1 MTFAPAPVLGSPAP
15 PAAALVRDFVN
26 TVEWQE
32 DEEAWQTP
40 ADLEAWFA
48 GRAGVPAAGLG
59 EADLDV
65 ARRVREGLRSVLL
78 VHAGHEPLAAS
89 IAELNDALGTFPLQL
104 RFDPDGSLALAAT
117 AVSPLAA
124 PLGVV
129 LDAVQAARSDGTWQ
143 RLKAC
148 SRDSC
153 RWAYYD
159 GSRNSAS
166 RWCSM
171 EGCGNYLKMRRR
183 NAGADAAAAEIMG
196 AVRAPTLVDVA
207 ALAGVSMSTAS
218 NVVTGT
224 IRVSDVTR
232 ARVEA
237 AIERLG
243 YEPNLAARVL
253 RGRRSAGSG
262 DAVGGEAVGG
272 DAAGRAG
279 R

>member
-1 MTFAPAPVLGSPAP
+1 MTFTPAPVLGSPAP

-32 DEEAWQTP
+32 DAEAWQTP

-48 GRAGVPAAGLG
+48 GRAGVAASGLG

-78 VHAGHEPLAAS
+78 MHAGHEPLAAS
-89 IAELNDALGTFPLQL
+89 IDDLNDALAGVSL
-104 RFDPDGSLALAAT
+104 RLRVDAHGAFGLAASGGP
-117 AVSPLAA
+117 AIAA
-124 PLGVV
+124 PLAFV
-129 LDAVQAARSDGTWQ
+129 LDAVASARADGSWT

-183 NAGADAAAAEIMG
+183 NAGAAVADAEIMG
-196 AVRAPTLVDVA
+196 ALRAPTLVDVA

-218 NVVTGT
+218 NVVTGAF
-224 IRVSDVTR
+224 RVSEQTR

-243 YEPNLAARVL
+243 YEPNLAARAL
-253 RGRRSAGSG
+253 RGRR
-262 DAVGGEAVGG
+262 DVG
-272 DAAGRAG
+272 
-279 R
+279 

>member
-1 MTFAPAPVLGSPAP
+1 MTFTPTPVLGSPAP
-15 PAAALVRDFVN
+15 AAAALVRDFVN

-48 GRAGVPAAGLG
+48 GRAEVPASRLG
-59 EADLDV
+59 EADLEI

-78 VHAGHEPLAAS
+78 MHAGHEPLAAS
-89 IAELNDALGTFPLQL
+89 IEDLNDALGTLAVQF
-104 RFDPDGSLALAAT
+104 RFEPDGSLGLTAAGT
-117 AVSPLAA
+117 APIAA
-124 PLGVV
+124 PLAVV
-129 LDAVQAARSDGTWQ
+129 LDAVQSSRSDGTWT

-183 NAGADAAAAEIMG
+183 NAGADAADAEIMG

-207 ALAGVSMSTAS
+207 AHAGVSISTAS
-218 NVVTGT
+218 NVVTGAF
-224 IRVSDVTR
+224 RVTDQTR

-243 YEPNLAARVL
+243 YEPNLAARAL
-253 RGRRSAGSG
+253 RGRRTAEG
-262 DAVGGEAVGG
+262 VGGTK
-272 DAAGRAG
+272 
-279 R
+279 